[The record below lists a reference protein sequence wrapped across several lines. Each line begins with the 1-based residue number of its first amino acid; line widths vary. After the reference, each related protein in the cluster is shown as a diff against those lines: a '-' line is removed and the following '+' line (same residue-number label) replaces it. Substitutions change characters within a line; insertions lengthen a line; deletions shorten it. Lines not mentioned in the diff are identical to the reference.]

1 MKTVQ
6 SIHLKVVSC
15 SNEHVYHIVNSVFQH
30 NVVSCSSVG
39 GGEWYDV
46 CQHNVIRSVGGG
58 EWYDVCQ
65 HNVISSEW
73 ISSVG
78 GGEWYGVGSGEWLDS
93 VDSGEWYGV
102 GSGEWL
108 DSVDSSE
115 WLDLSSWCGAR
126 WVKHVDRVPVRVPPR
141 TATASFTV

>member
-1 MKTVQ
+1 VKTVQ

-39 GGEWYDV
+39 GGEWYGV
-46 CQHNVIRSVGGG
+46 CQHK
-58 EWYDVCQ
+58 
-65 HNVISSEW
+65 VISSEW

-93 VDSGEWYGV
+93 VDSGEWCSV

-108 DSVDSSE
+108 DSVDSGGE